1 MIYGYIRVS
10 TDKQDCENQKL
21 GIEAKAKTLG
31 GGIDK
36 YIEDAGV
43 SGMVKARKRNLW
55 KIIKQGKQ
63 GDWLITSELSRL
75 GRSTVDVLETCGI
88 LAQKGINV
96 WFVKQNIGL
105 DKSPMGKMMLAI
117 MSAFAE
123 MERDL
128 ISMRTK
134 EAMAIRKQKGLT
146 LGRKFGSKNK
156 SYKLDDKKMFI
167 IEELKKGVSKRKLAK
182 KLKVAVPT
190 LNRFLERRRILL

>member
-1 MIYGYIRVS
+1 MNYAYIRVS

-21 GIEAKAKTLG
+21 GIEQKAQSLG
-31 GGIDK
+31 LKIDK

-43 SGMVKARKRNLW
+43 SGTVKAKKRNLW
-55 KIIKQGKQ
+55 KIVQQGKQ

-105 DKSPMGKMMLAI
+105 DQSPMGKMMLAI

-134 EAMAIRKQKGLT
+134 EALARIRANGKT
-146 LGRKFGSKNK
+146 LGRKLGSKNK
-156 SYKLDDKKMFI
+156 HHKLEGK
-167 IEELKKGVSKRKLAK
+167 EAVLENLLQQNLSKREICKR
-182 KLKVAVPT
+182 LKVSYPT
-190 LNRFLERRRILL
+190 LRKHCNI

>member
-1 MIYGYIRVS
+1 MNYAYIRVS

-21 GIEAKAKTLG
+21 GIEQKAQSLG
-31 GGIDK
+31 LRIDK

-43 SGMVKARKRNLW
+43 SGTVKAKNRNLW
-55 KIIKQGKQ
+55 KIVKQGKQ

-105 DKSPMGKMMLAI
+105 DQSPMGKMMLAI

-134 EAMAIRKQKGLT
+134 EALARIRANGKT
-146 LGRKFGSKNK
+146 LGRKLGSKNK
-156 SYKLDDKKMFI
+156 HHKLEGK
-167 IEELKKGVSKRKLAK
+167 EAVLENLLQQNLSKREICKR
-182 KLKVAVPT
+182 LKVSYPT
-190 LNRFLERRRILL
+190 LRKHCNI

>member
-21 GIEAKAKTLG
+21 GIEQKAKSLKLK
-31 GGIDK
+31 IDK

-43 SGMVKARKRNLW
+43 SGTVKAKNRNLW
-55 KIIKQGKQ
+55 KIVQKGKH

-96 WFVKQNIGL
+96 CFVKQNIGL
-105 DKSPMGKMMLAI
+105 DQSPMGKMMLAI

-134 EAMAIRKQKGLT
+134 EALARIRANGKT
-146 LGRKFGSKNK
+146 LGRKLGSKNK
-156 SYKLDDKKMFI
+156 HYKLEGK
-167 IEELKKGVSKRKLAK
+167 EHTLKKLLQNNISKREICRKLSISY
-182 KLKVAVPT
+182 PT
-190 LNRFLERRRILL
+190 LRKYSKI

>member
-1 MIYGYIRVS
+1 MNYAYIRVS

-21 GIEAKAKTLG
+21 GIEQKAQSLG
-31 GGIDK
+31 LKIDK

-43 SGMVKARKRNLW
+43 SGTVKAKKRNLW
-55 KIIKQGKQ
+55 KIVQQGKQ

-105 DKSPMGKMMLAI
+105 DQSPMGKMMLAI

-134 EAMAIRKQKGLT
+134 EALARIRANGKT
-146 LGRKFGSKNK
+146 LGRKLGSKNK
-156 SYKLDDKKMFI
+156 HHKLEGK
-167 IEELKKGVSKRKLAK
+167 EAVLENLLQQNLSKREICKR
-182 KLKVAVPT
+182 LKVSYPT
-190 LNRFLERRRILL
+190 LRKYCNI

>member
-21 GIEAKAKTLG
+21 GIELKAKSLG
-31 GGIDK
+31 YCVNK

-43 SGMVKARKRNLW
+43 SGTVKAKKRNLW
-55 KIIKQGKQ
+55 KIVQQGKQ

-105 DKSPMGKMMLAI
+105 DQSPMGKMMLAI

-134 EAMAIRKQKGLT
+134 EALALRKQKGRK
-146 LGRKFGSKNK
+146 LGREFGSKNNK
-156 SYKLDDKKMFI
+156 YKLDDKKTFI
-167 IEELKKGVSKRKLAK
+167 LQELENGISKRKLAK
-182 KLKVAVPT
+182 KLNVTVAT
-190 LNRFLERRRILL
+190 LNRFLERLQSSI